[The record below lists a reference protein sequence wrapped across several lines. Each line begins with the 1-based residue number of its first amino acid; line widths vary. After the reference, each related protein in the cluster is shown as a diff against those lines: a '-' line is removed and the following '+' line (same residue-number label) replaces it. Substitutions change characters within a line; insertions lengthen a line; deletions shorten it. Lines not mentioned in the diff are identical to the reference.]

1 MITRLAVKNYR
12 SLEDIDL
19 RLGSLAVLIGA
30 NGSGKSNVLDVL
42 RLVRDLILDG
52 VEVGTA
58 FGRRGG
64 FKEVVWGG
72 DTERSISVTIDLVD
86 GVSQDLTKSTCE
98 LRFVHDSREDTVL
111 EHEGVWTRT
120 GDRVIRNVEGHV
132 IVTRESGS
140 ESFNVDTRKSVVA
153 DRHVGAGVASDLVES
168 IREWAFH
175 RFDPVQMRTPQR
187 VRREHRLIG
196 TGQNLA
202 TVVHTLF
209 SDRDPALAEIVDFL
223 TACVP
228 TVQELSSPITDD
240 GLTYVALREQ
250 HVPTAI
256 GSWGLSDGTLLA
268 LALATALVTPH
279 PPGLLALEA
288 PDTELHPHVMETLA
302 DMLKLAAKKTQVIAT
317 THSPYLL
324 DFLPRKSFVVF
335 EKEEGATRCKPLK
348 GRRGVQKVLEEL
360 GAGRAWYS
368 GHLGGVP

>member
-19 RLGSLAVLIGA
+19 RLGPLAVLIGA

-42 RLVRDLILDG
+42 RLVHDLIVG
-52 VEVGTA
+52 RIEVGTA

-64 FKEVVWGG
+64 FKEIVWGG
-72 DTERSISVTIDLVD
+72 DTERSINVRVELVA
-86 GVSQDLTKSTCE
+86 GASQGLIKSTYE
-98 LRFVHDSREDTVL
+98 VRFVHDRRENTVL
-111 EHEGVWTRT
+111 EHEGVWTEA
-120 GDRVIRNVEGHV
+120 GDRLIRDNQGRVG
-132 IVTRESGS
+132 VTGASDIKP
-140 ESFNVDTRKSVVA
+140 FNIDTRTSVLA
-153 DRHVGAGVASDLVES
+153 DRHVAAGVASDVVES
-168 IREWAFH
+168 IGEWAFH
-175 RFDPVQMRTPQR
+175 RFDPVRMRTPQP
-187 VRREHRLIG
+187 VRRERRLAG
-196 TGQNLA
+196 VGENLA

-223 TACVP
+223 IACVP
-228 TVQELSSPITDD
+228 TVQELRSPITDD
-240 GLTYVALREQ
+240 GLTYVALKEDD
-250 HVPTAI
+250 VPTAI

-302 DMLKLAAKKTQVIAT
+302 DMLRLAAKKTQVIAT

-348 GRRGVQKVLEEL
+348 GRRGVQKVLDEL